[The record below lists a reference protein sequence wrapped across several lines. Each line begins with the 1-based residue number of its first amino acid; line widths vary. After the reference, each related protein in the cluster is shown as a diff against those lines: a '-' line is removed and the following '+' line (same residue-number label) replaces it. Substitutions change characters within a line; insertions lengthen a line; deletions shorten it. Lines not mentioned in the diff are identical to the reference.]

1 MTSTDGRKMMAEHQN
16 LEDAEVVFQEEIGQ
30 TEDDE
35 LDDNPLRLIMLKTSF
50 KISSKHNR
58 STTAAV
64 GVFKNHFLSSAS
76 EDEADE
82 AG

>member
-35 LDDNPLRLIMLKTSF
+35 LDDNPQMMNSF